1 VPVVVLLEQ
10 ATPGRNAAAR
20 MPRNEALLW
29 TVCIMRVS
37 WLPACIFSSNRA
49 VRAALPDGRF
59 EATTEEDAFYEV

>member
-1 VPVVVLLEQ
+1 LVVLLEQ
-10 ATPGRNAAAR
+10 ANPGKNAAAR

-49 VRAALPDGRF
+49 VRATGWTLRSDH
-59 EATTEEDAFYEV
+59 EEDAFYEV